1 MINKTLA
8 GNLNLRNKIYAVLV
22 ILGILSVFI
31 RIALVQA
38 ERGRTIVSFVSEWE
52 KFGKP
57 VTVKE
62 IRAEDIPVY
71 AKFTVISD
79 SLKSANGFVTG
90 DIKDKLKVGQEVYL
104 TDKGGPCGVISRLG
118 QELDMDTGMFPV
130 EVEFDTPA
138 LKPGSLSVIFARIRI
153 MKKALVVPNNILDTS
168 GGNHYLWKIQDGK
181 AKKAQVK
188 IGASNGYGTVISEGI
203 KPGDLVVF
211 NGRSILSEDDTVRIV
226 SDEVASRLIDI
237 KGRRL

>member
-1 MINKTLA
+1 MINRPLA
-8 GNLNLRNKIYAVLV
+8 GNLNLRNKIYAGLA
-22 ILGILSVFI
+22 IFAILSVFV
-31 RIALVQA
+31 RIALVQV
-38 ERGRTIVSFVSEWE
+38 ERGRTIVSFVSEWD

-57 VTVKE
+57 VVVKE
-62 IRAEDIPVY
+62 IRAEDIPMY

-79 SLKSANGFVTG
+79 SLKSASGFVTG

-104 TDKGGPCGVISRLG
+104 TDKGGSCGAISRLG

-130 EVEFDTPA
+130 EVEFNAPVT
-138 LKPGSLSVIFARIRI
+138 KPGSLSVIFARIQI

-168 GGNHYLWKIQDGK
+168 GGNRYLWRIQDGK
-181 AKKAQVK
+181 AKRVLVK
-188 IGASNGYGTVISEGI
+188 IGYSNGYGTVISEGL

-211 NGRSILSEDDTVRIV
+211 NGRGILSEDDAVRIV